1 MKIKALQLAAGLLA
15 GLSLAQWLGCGRDSA
30 VEIHRD
36 NQGNEHI
43 HVDNNKVQA
52 DLHKAGQELSKD
64 AHDLGNA
71 VQQGAHE
78 VDQRLGPAARET
90 LQDAALTARVKAR
103 LIAAPDLGGIR
114 IHVSSRDGQVTLDG
128 TVGSAENRLDAEK
141 ITRRTDGVR
150 EVVDHLQVGSA
161 G

>member
-1 MKIKALQLAAGLLA
+1 MKIRALHLAAGLLA
-15 GLSLAQWLGCGRDSA
+15 GLSLVLWLGCGKDSGIEIKRDSK
-30 VEIHRD
+30 
-36 NQGNEHI
+36 GNEHVQI
-43 HVDNNKVQA
+43 DNNKVKD
-52 DLHKAGQELSKD
+52 DLNKAGQELSKD
-64 AHDLGNA
+64 AHNLGTA

-90 LQDAALTARVKAR
+90 LGDAALTARVKTR

-128 TVGSAENRLDAEK
+128 TVASAENRLDAEK
-141 ITRRTDGVR
+141 ITRRTEGVR
-150 EVVDHLQVGSA
+150 EVINHLQVGPT